1 MLFLIARDLTDLLI
15 ELQSGLISF
24 PLFPLL
30 LECANW
36 RSRDTYRLKVRD
48 E

>member
-1 MLFLIARDLTDLLI
+1 MLSLIARNLADLLI

-30 LECANW
+30 LKCANW

-48 E
+48 D